1 MSVPGDVR
9 GRGLSEPP
17 NLNREEEEEEESH
30 EVLLSVLAQH
40 GQLGLCFYD
49 SRDFTLHYMPDT
61 SGNHQLQLL
70 ARVVQEVSPHV
81 IITSA
86 KQERCMVQFM
96 QGLGA
101 NPDYRPEVVT
111 YPNVD
116 FGLEVSKQRLLSA
129 QLLFLPPA
137 VSERERISYL
147 SSCISF
153 DSPLMVSS
161 PPTSPLFH

>member
-1 MSVPGDVR
+1 MAVPGDVR
-9 GRGLSEPP
+9 GRGLSGLPDM
-17 NLNREEEEEEESH
+17 NGEEEEEEESH
-30 EVLLSVLAQH
+30 EVLLSVFAQH

-61 SGNHQLQLL
+61 SDNHELQLL

-86 KQERCMVQFM
+86 KQERCMVQFV
-96 QGLGA
+96 QGLGG

-111 YPNVD
+111 YPYVD

-129 QLLFLPPA
+129 HFPFLPPA

-161 PPTSPLFH
+161 PPPSW